1 MHCLTCDRGDLDTLT
16 STFSSQTASAQPE
29 SPSSINI
36 SLCASKCIRWSLLA
50 RERIFQYLRSL
61 FGVSHE
67 HKRCLLPYFA
77 APPSLSPPQSQEA
90 WDVIGRRACS
100 KGGQFLRG
108 REEGLRWRKSTN
120 TGQSDGTDVLPICV
134 SRLHVFCPRRE
145 KASFIF
151 KQTSKSNYLHGGRV
165 GVHFVFH
172 VLTVISLWHEP
183 SVTRGTYLV
192 SGCFH
197 CHSITH
203 SNIIILKVTNA
214 KKINLLYPSLIL

>member
-1 MHCLTCDRGDLDTLT
+1 MCRT
-16 STFSSQTASAQPE
+16 STNAAFCPT
-29 SPSSINI
+29 
-36 SLCASKCIRWSLLA
+36 
-50 RERIFQYLRSL
+50 
-61 FGVSHE
+61 
-67 HKRCLLPYFA
+67 LLPPI
-77 APPSLSPPQSQEA
+77 PPPHSQEA

-100 KGGQFLRG
+100 KGGRFLRG
-108 REEGLRWRKSTN
+108 REEGLRRRKRTTLAFTN

-197 CHSITH
+197 RHSITH
-203 SNIIILKVTNA
+203 NNMIISMMQVSWGGHFMSWFNVVTCRSC
-214 KKINLLYPSLIL
+214 LYHHLFG